1 MLKKLLAASAIAMLV
16 AGASAARA
24 EYPERAIVILVGS
37 APGGGTDV
45 FARIL
50 ADRLSD
56 RLGQRVLIENK
67 PGAGANI
74 AQADI
79 ARAAPDGYRLVMTA
93 PASAINHTLYATPG
107 FNMLKDFKAV
117 AAFAESPLMFVV
129 NPKLPV
135 KDLKELAAYAK
146 ANPKKLNYGNGIG
159 FINQMLMELFKFETG
174 SEIQFVPY
182 QGMAPARTDTITGQ
196 VETTVDSI
204 ASSGPFVEN
213 GQLIALAVS
222 SKQRLPRFPNVPT
235 TTEAGFPNLARTSWY
250 GLMGPAGLPDD
261 IAKKLAA
268 EIAKIQAEPETIKK
282 LEAGGA
288 LPLIMGADEFGK
300 FVTDETVTWG
310 KLIDTIK
317 LEKVK

>member
-117 AAFAESPLMFVV
+117 AAFANHP
-129 NPKLPV
+129 
-135 KDLKELAAYAK
+135 
-146 ANPKKLNYGNGIG
+146 
-159 FINQMLMELFKFETG
+159 
-174 SEIQFVPY
+174 
-182 QGMAPARTDTITGQ
+182 
-196 VETTVDSI
+196 
-204 ASSGPFVEN
+204 
-213 GQLIALAVS
+213 
-222 SKQRLPRFPNVPT
+222 
-235 TTEAGFPNLARTSWY
+235 
-250 GLMGPAGLPDD
+250 
-261 IAKKLAA
+261 
-268 EIAKIQAEPETIKK
+268 
-282 LEAGGA
+282 
-288 LPLIMGADEFGK
+288 
-300 FVTDETVTWG
+300 
-310 KLIDTIK
+310 
-317 LEKVK
+317 